1 MKKISLIGAGN
12 IGGELAAIAAS
23 KSLGNI
29 MLIDIEEGIAR
40 GKSLDL
46 SQSGVV
52 RNFSSKITGTSN
64 LSKIKDSDV
73 IIVTA
78 GIARKPG
85 MSRDDLI
92 ITNLKIMTSIGKAIN
107 THSPKAFVI
116 CVTNPLDAMTWILKK
131 ISRIKKNMI
140 VGMAGIL
147 DSSRFRF
154 FLSEEI
160 KVSSDNI
167 QTMVLGGH
175 GDTMVPMLNYTSVSG
190 IPILEFI
197 KEGKLT
203 MSTLEKII
211 KRTRNGGGEI
221 VGLLKSSSAYYA
233 PAISAIEMAESFL
246 LDQKK
251 LLPCSVYLNGEYNI
265 KDLFIGVPVIIG
277 KKGVEDIRELVFSKK
292 EQLEFYKSVK
302 AVKKLTEKCKK
313 LLE

>member
-1 MKKISLIGAGN
+1 
-12 IGGELAAIAAS
+12 
-23 KSLGNI
+23 
-29 MLIDIEEGIAR
+29 
-40 GKSLDL
+40 
-46 SQSGVV
+46 
-52 RNFSSKITGTSN
+52 
-64 LSKIKDSDV
+64 
-73 IIVTA
+73 
-78 GIARKPG
+78 
-85 MSRDDLI
+85 
-92 ITNLKIMTSIGKAIN
+92 MTSIGKAIN

-251 LLPCSVYLNGEYNI
+251 LLPCSAYLNGEYNI

-277 KKGVEDIRELVFSKK
+277 KKGVEGIKELVFSKK
-292 EQLEFYKSVK
+292 EQLEFNKSVK